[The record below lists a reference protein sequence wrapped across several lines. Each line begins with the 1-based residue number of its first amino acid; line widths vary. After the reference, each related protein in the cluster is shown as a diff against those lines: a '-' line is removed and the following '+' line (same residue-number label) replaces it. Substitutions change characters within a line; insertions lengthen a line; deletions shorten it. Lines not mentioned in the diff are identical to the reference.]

1 MLHIHQSCSL
11 NEKSTKVRN
20 GYPAL
25 AAVASYIHKFLLI
38 IIAAAAASQY
48 KERRCKSNNYDVILL
63 VKFLCLVAL
72 EFINYGALPF
82 ARRGFEE
89 LTCL

>member
-1 MLHIHQSCSL
+1 MDTLRLQPL
-11 NEKSTKVRN
+11 LPM
-20 GYPAL
+20 Y
-25 AAVASYIHKFLLI
+25 KFLLI

-82 ARRGFEE
+82 ARRGLEE

>member
-1 MLHIHQSCSL
+1 MLHIHQSCSF
-11 NEKSTKVRN
+11 NAKSTKVRN

-25 AAVASYIHKFLLI
+25 IAVASYIQIPPDHHCG
-38 IIAAAAASQY
+38 AAASQY

-72 EFINYGALPF
+72 KFINYGALPF
-82 ARRGFEE
+82 ARRGLEE